1 MSESASPLREPG
13 EDYEAPHAPRA
24 RRLGRILIVD
34 DFPDAIE
41 MYRMYFDHS
50 GYEVLS
56 AGDGLSA
63 VAMALRSVPD
73 VIVMDLSLPGLD
85 GWEATRRLK
94 RDARTR
100 HIPVVVLTGHALAG
114 HSQGAMDAGCDAFI
128 TKPCLP
134 ERLLEEIR
142 TILDA
147 TPRPRSES

>member
-1 MSESASPLREPG
+1 MAESASPLREPG

-73 VIVMDLSLPGLD
+73 VIVMDLSMPRLD
-85 GWEATRRLK
+85 GIEATRELK
-94 RDARTR
+94 GQRRTR
-100 HIPVVVLTGHALAG
+100 HIPIILLTGFPERAIREGAIEAG
-114 HSQGAMDAGCDAFI
+114 ADMFL

-134 ERLLEEIR
+134 DDLEGHVRRLMEGRIK
-142 TILDA
+142 
-147 TPRPRSES
+147 